1 MNKNRMT
8 AQFAG
13 LLLGA
18 LMLVASAA
26 AAAAESP
33 DELLARIDARRYIPN
48 LSFVLQMTSYDGEKQ
63 VESNTLWGFIKG
75 LGSENKS
82 LIAFADPPSV
92 KGRKMLM
99 DGPVVYLLFPR
110 TTNPIRLS
118 PLQVLMGQ
126 ASNGDVART
135 GFAQDYDVQALTD
148 AERDGVPCHLFTL
161 TLKPSRKDV
170 SYKSIRLWV
179 DKTSLRPLYAEFL
192 ASDKVL
198 KQVTY
203 KDYRN
208 VLGKDLPFVEDIY
221 DGESP
226 QKHTVLQYLA
236 VGQKNVADTAFRR
249 EYLPAWTPEPPR

>member
-1 MNKNRMT
+1 MNRT
-8 AQFAG
+8 AVLFAR
-13 LLLGA
+13 LLFAA
-18 LMLVASAA
+18 LLVAGSAIA
-26 AAAAESP
+26 FAEGP
-33 DELLARIDARRYIPN
+33 DELLSRVDARRYVPN
-48 LSFVLQMTSYDGEKQ
+48 LSFVLQLTSYDGEKQ
-63 VESNTLWGFIKG
+63 VDSNALWGFVKG
-75 LGSENKS
+75 IGSENKT
-82 LIAFADPPSV
+82 LIAFAGPPSV

-135 GFAQDYDVQALTD
+135 GFAQDYDVQALVD
-148 AERDGVPCHLFTL
+148 GERDGVSCYLFTL
-161 TLKPSRKDV
+161 TLKPSRRDV

-208 VLGKDLPFVEDIY
+208 ALGRDLPFVVDIH

-226 QKHTVLQYLA
+226 QKHTVMEYLA

-249 EYLPAWTPEPPR
+249 EYLPSWTPEPPR